1 MMATV
6 EQEVSPEARLVLRG
20 VPWET
25 YVTLRDLECNNHVF
39 MTYDRG
45 TLELMSP
52 SGQHDNV
59 KTLIGQLV
67 EAFATELNI
76 PRRSFGSTTWRRSD
90 LFKGLEADECYYI
103 RNHALVSRR
112 VLVELGHEPPPDLA
126 IEVTVRHGDVDKMAI
141 YAALG
146 IGEVWYW
153 HDGAL
158 EAYVLNENRQYVA
171 SETSWNLP
179 MLRVKDLEQFL
190 DVEQALDESAWLNA
204 FRAWVRERFA
214 AA

>member
-1 MMATV
+1 MATV
-6 EQEVSPEARLVLRG
+6 ELQIQPEQRVLLRG

-59 KTLIGQLV
+59 KKLLGQLV

-76 PRRSFGSTTWRRSD
+76 PRRSFGSTTWRKSD

-103 RNHALVSRR
+103 RNHRLVSLRAE
-112 VLVELGHEPPPDLA
+112 VELGREPPPDLA
-126 IEVTVRHGDVDKMAI
+126 IEVGVHHGDVNKMAI

-153 HDGAL
+153 RDGAL
-158 EAYVLNENRQYVA
+158 QAHVLEENGQYVA
-171 SETSWNLP
+171 REMSWNLP
-179 MLRVKDLEQFL
+179 MLRVKELERFL
-190 DVEQALDESAWLNA
+190 DVEQALDESAWLNS

-214 AA
+214 A

>member
-1 MMATV
+1 MATV
-6 EQEVSPEARLVLRG
+6 EQEVSPEARLVLLG

-126 IEVTVRHGDVDKMAI
+126 IEITVRHGDVDKMAI

-146 IGEVWYW
+146 IGEVWYR

-158 EAYVLNENRQYVA
+158 QAYVLNENRQYVA
-171 SETSWNLP
+171 SEMSWNLP